1 MRGKVVRREGERERK
16 CKGSEAR
23 MKISFLT
30 STSLKK
36 SCEKEE
42 GWPQKFSTTTYDYGL
57 SDSSSSAGNLDQ

>member
-1 MRGKVVRREGERERK
+1 
-16 CKGSEAR
+16 